1 MSSRQGRPYT
11 SSKALQLRTSM
22 QTTPTAD
29 LLDQLS
35 QFTGTERYYRI
46 HPRVVLTDGTQY
58 LADVAGCYWLMDLYA
73 SHLSV
78 IDPDVESFTCLK
90 LNKRACGAEIVIED
104 GNTHQ
109 LAQQHV
115 EYTDFPLDTFVF
127 YAVWAGEFWVL
138 MLRSEY

>member
-1 MSSRQGRPYT
+1 MTIELQG
-11 SSKALQLRTSM
+11 AL
-22 QTTPTAD
+22 A
-29 LLDQLS
+29 

-46 HPRVVLTDGTQY
+46 YPRVVLTDGTKY
-58 LADVAGCYWLMDLYA
+58 LADTAGCYWLMDVYA
-73 SHLSV
+73 SHLASV
-78 IDPDVESFTCLK
+78 NPELESFTCLK
-90 LNKRACGAEIVIED
+90 LNKKGCGAEIVIGD

-138 MLRSEY
+138 MLQSEY